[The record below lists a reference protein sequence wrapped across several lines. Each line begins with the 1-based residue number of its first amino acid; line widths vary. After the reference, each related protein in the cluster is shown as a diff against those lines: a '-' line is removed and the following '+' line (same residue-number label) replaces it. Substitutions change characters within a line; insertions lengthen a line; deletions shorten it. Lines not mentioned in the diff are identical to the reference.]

1 MREYIHYDCDH
12 SGGDYDRMS
21 RVSTQVKS
29 PQAIVLCGISRTAVK
44 SECGTYSV
52 CHIVTLYATLSVN
65 HLRGMVQ

>member
-12 SGGDYDRMS
+12 SVGDYDRMS

-44 SECGTYSV
+44 SEWGTHIV
-52 CHIVTLYATLSVN
+52 CHILCATLSVN